1 MTHIYDLCKGKKICE
16 GGDEMDTSPD
26 NPDQQVDPKKSHGGC
41 GRYQPNIRRIG
52 LDLTAEWK
60 QMNEDTQEKK
70 INLTAERVHEVFRHI
85 SDEECYILGMDPK
98 FARPDWMICTCLPV
112 PPLAVRPAVV
122 MFGSARNQDDLTH
135 KLADII
141 AENVKMLQF
150 HVATLSDNAM
160 PGLPTAMQKS

>member
-1 MTHIYDLCKGKKICE
+1 MTHVYDLCKGKKICE

-70 INLTAERVHEVFRHI
+70 INLANDVLTGAKRTGANKLSF
-85 SDEECYILGMDPK
+85 
-98 FARPDWMICTCLPV
+98 
-112 PPLAVRPAVV
+112 
-122 MFGSARNQDDLTH
+122 DDL
-135 KLADII
+135 
-141 AENVKMLQF
+141 KMLFQ
-150 HVATLSDNAM
+150 V
-160 PGLPTAMQKS
+160 G